1 MRLIAPPLQQ
11 TSSPIDVVGS
21 SSCRRHLSVASRCKP
36 DLFMSSTELARWFA
50 GASAFASVQSCGTD
64 LSRKHMSWLHRSH
77 RLGNHS
83 CWWHAASDVCTH
95 LLRFREV
102 PEQVSHKIFDFLGPS
117 SMGVEP
123 TAKHASVMQ
132 PQQAQ
137 QKQSLQ
143 PDSKWIS
150 WYPNLVQDS
159 DPVFACV

>member
-1 MRLIAPPLQQ
+1 
-11 TSSPIDVVGS
+11 
-21 SSCRRHLSVASRCKP
+21 
-36 DLFMSSTELARWFA
+36 
-50 GASAFASVQSCGTD
+50 
-64 LSRKHMSWLHRSH
+64 MSWFHRSH

-123 TAKHASVMQ
+123 TAKHASVLQ
-132 PQQAQ
+132 PQNAQ

-143 PDSKWIS
+143 TDSKWIS
-150 WYPNLVQDS
+150 WYPNLAQDS
-159 DPVFACV
+159 DPACACVCVSQKMALDLRIEKTIISHTDTHTSTHARTLRWLLYCPIAMKQLKQINK